1 MLNWFLRRSQ
11 PNLTRWLPK
20 ILLAET
26 LGWKL
31 LSICE
36 RRVLLLRP
44 KEVQLLMLNVG
55 AAGPTERWMPSTLFT
70 SRPRLGGRIALLL
83 RDPAAQP
90 GPRRKECARHP
101 TVGRASGA
109 YVQHQ

>member
-11 PNLTRWLPK
+11 PNFTRWLPK
-20 ILLAET
+20 ILLAAT

-36 RRVLLLRP
+36 RSVLLLRP
-44 KEVQLLMLNVG
+44 YWLQPLMLNVG
-55 AAGPTERWMPSTLFT
+55 AAGPTERWMPSTFFT

-83 RDPAAQP
+83 RQNPKRISVKNVAVQMCVDA
-90 GPRRKECARHP
+90 E
-101 TVGRASGA
+101 VGGSR
-109 YVQHQ
+109 VT

>member
-11 PNLTRWLPK
+11 PNLNRWLPR

-36 RRVLLLRP
+36 RSVLLLRP
-44 KEVQLLMLNVG
+44 YWLQPLMLNVG
-55 AAGPTERWMPSTLFT
+55 AAGPTERWMPSALRT
-70 SRPRLGGRIALLL
+70 SRPRLGGMIALLL
-83 RDPAAQP
+83 RQNPK
-90 GPRRKECARHP
+90 RISVKN
-101 TVGRASGA
+101 VGDQVWVYPIVAW
-109 YVQHQ
+109 

>member
-20 ILLAET
+20 ILLAAT

-36 RRVLLLRP
+36 RSVLLLRP
-44 KEVQLLMLNVG
+44 NEVQLLILNVG
-55 AAGPTERWMPSTLFT
+55 AAGPTERCMPSTLFT
-70 SRPRLGGRIALLL
+70 SRPRLGGRIVLLL
-83 RDPAAQP
+83 RQNPK
-90 GPRRKECARHP
+90 RISVKN
-101 TVGRASGA
+101 VG
-109 YVQHQ
+109 VQVCVYPIVVW